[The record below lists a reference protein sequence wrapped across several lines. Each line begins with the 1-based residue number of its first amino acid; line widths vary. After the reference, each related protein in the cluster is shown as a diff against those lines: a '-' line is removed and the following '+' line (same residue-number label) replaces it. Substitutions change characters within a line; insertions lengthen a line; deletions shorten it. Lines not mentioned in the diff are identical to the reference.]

1 VVIAATCALAGT
13 AGFVIAERRAADPL
27 LPLALFRRPAFVTA
41 NAVAGVMNLTTLGL
55 LFVVT
60 LYLQDVRHDGALWAG
75 IVLLPL
81 FAPLSVLAPVGGR
94 VVARRGARLPMLV
107 GLVLAAAG
115 VALLALSDATSGYLT
130 LLPAVLLWGV
140 GLAFLTP
147 AVVAAAVSAVPRGR
161 AGLGSAV
168 NNTTRQAAGAIGIAA
183 FGAIASTPGGRGF
196 VSGFHLAAVIG
207 AVLLLAA
214 AAATLTLPRRAYP
227 SGG

>member
-1 VVIAATCALAGT
+1 
-13 AGFVIAERRAADPL
+13 
-27 LPLALFRRPAFVTA
+27 
-41 NAVAGVMNLTTLGL
+41 MNLATHGL

-81 FAPLSVLAPVGGR
+81 FAPLSVLAPLGGCI
-94 VVARRGARLPMLV
+94 VARIGPRRPMLGGLLLSAV
-107 GLVLAAAG
+107 GL
-115 VALLALSDATSGYLT
+115 ALLTLSDATSSYLS

-147 AVVAAAVSAVPRGR
+147 AVVSAAVSSVPAGR
-161 AGLGSAV
+161 AGLASAV

-183 FGAIASTPGGRGF
+183 FGAIASAPTAAGF
-196 VSGFHLAAVIG
+196 LQGFHVVAVIA

-214 AAATLTLPRRAYP
+214 AVATVTLLDAPGRAA
-227 SGG
+227 GGH